1 MKKSKRIL
9 SAIVAVVMVVCM
21 FAMSF
26 TVSAKDQ
33 GNNFGDLVESLIKH
47 GVIIDDIHSMTDEE
61 VEAMLD
67 QLYWVYEDDPI
78 GSVEMIVNCVKMYEN
93 WKDTQR
99 HLAAGEDPVLYGKL
113 ERYYVKWLHD
123 HCAGVDYTPDEK
135 PTLPSD
141 VTVPPLPTLPQK
153 PTAPNPDPTKPDPTK
168 PEPTKPEPVKPDP
181 TKAPEKTTEAPAV
194 PDAPAEKPPVKDV
207 DTGDATVISAVAV
220 LGLAGASL
228 LVLSKKRKEN

>member
-33 GNNFGDLVESLIKH
+33 GNNFGDLIESLIKH
-47 GVIIDDIHSMTDEE
+47 GVIIDDIHTMTDAE

-135 PTLPSD
+135 PTLPDD
-141 VTVPPLPTLPQK
+141 VTVPTLPTLPQK
-153 PTAPNPDPTKPDPTK
+153 PTTTKPAPTK
-168 PEPTKPEPVKPDP
+168 PEPTKP
-181 TKAPEKTTEAPAV
+181 APEKTTAAPDTTA
-194 PDAPAEKPPVKDV
+194 AEKPPVSDV

-220 LGLAGASL
+220 LGLAGVSL
-228 LVLSKKRKEN
+228 LVLSKKRKEH